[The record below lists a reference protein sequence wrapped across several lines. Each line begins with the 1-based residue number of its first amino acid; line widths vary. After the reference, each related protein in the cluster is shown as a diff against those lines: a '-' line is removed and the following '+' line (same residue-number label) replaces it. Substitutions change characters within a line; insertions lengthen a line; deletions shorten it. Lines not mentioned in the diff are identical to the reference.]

1 MTTWSLL
8 SENVTSIMMEFKQSN
23 DQEVSRDRIHHK
35 YSSGGY
41 QKIEDDMDNLAV
53 DLSTLG
59 EEEESFTGDTT
70 AKPVEKP
77 VKKPVENPVEKPEEK
92 EVKKPDEVTAPKP
105 ELKKQ
110 KTLLELSGQC
120 DNLEDVSSKYE
131 ASPRVHVGEV
141 FVFGHRQ
148 CSVIEDTH

>member
-23 DQEVSRDRIHHK
+23 DQDVSRDRIHHK

-41 QKIEDDMDNLAV
+41 QNIEDDMDNLAV
-53 DLSTLG
+53 DLSSLG
-59 EEEESFTGDTT
+59 EGEESFTGETI
-70 AKPVEKP
+70 A
-77 VKKPVENPVEKPEEK
+77 KPVENPVEKPEEE

>member
-1 MTTWSLL
+1 
-8 SENVTSIMMEFKQSN
+8 MMEFKQSN

-53 DLSTLG
+53 NLSSIG
-59 EEEESFTGDTT
+59 EGEESFAGETI
-70 AKPVEKP
+70 AKPI
-77 VKKPVENPVEKPEEK
+77 ENPAEKTDEKQAEKSDEKVVE
-92 EVKKPDEVTAPKP
+92 VKP

-110 KTLLELSGQC
+110 KTLLELSEQC
-120 DNLEDVSSKYE
+120 ENLEDVSSKYE